1 MARTKRDQGSVLSII
16 DESPAVQ
23 PEAIDA
29 DVSVAAMAV
38 EQAPLTFADVMRINK
53 ELRAAGLLHP
63 DPELPPKKRVK
74 LKRF

>member
-1 MARTKRDQGSVLSII
+1 MARAKRDQDSVLNII
-16 DESPAVQ
+16 DESPAIQ
-23 PEAIDA
+23 PEAIDV
-29 DVSVAAMAV
+29 DVPVTAVAV
-38 EQAPLTFADVMRINK
+38 EQAALTFADVMRINK